1 MVDEGAPF
9 FVKLLKQ
16 HCDEKRCMSANK
28 IRSDIEKRKNRK
40 SRFGGINNQ
49 SSLFDEIP
57 QNSKCFDEVFKLQNK
72 LNEAFP
78 VKLLYT
84 NRFKYGL

>member
-1 MVDEGAPF
+1 
-9 FVKLLKQ
+9 
-16 HCDEKRCMSANK
+16 MSANK